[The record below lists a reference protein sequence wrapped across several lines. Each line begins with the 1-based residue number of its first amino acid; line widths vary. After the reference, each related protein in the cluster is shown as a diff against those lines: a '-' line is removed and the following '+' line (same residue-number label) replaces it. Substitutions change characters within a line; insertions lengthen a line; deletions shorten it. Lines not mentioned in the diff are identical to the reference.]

1 MHYVQ
6 IREKIKRG
14 VIYPFYL
21 FSGPEKYLQEKVQ
34 QEIFLGLQQKG
45 KDFSL
50 ERLDGGKLSLPD
62 LLAEVRQTTIFS
74 GGRLLWI
81 EEPPFFS
88 AKKRSAGS
96 GKKRKTASR
105 RGQRSGEEELL
116 AFLHGEEVSDLV
128 LIFTALKV
136 DRRKKLV
143 KTIEARGRLVEF
155 PLLRGAAL
163 KRWVEDELS
172 LSKKQ
177 IEGAALDE
185 FLARG
190 GEDLRTL
197 QGELEKIVTYL
208 GEEKIVTR
216 ALVAHLVPE
225 SSEGNIFQLVGAVG
239 RQDVEGALSHLH
251 KLFQQNEPPLVIL
264 AMIARQYRLLYQ
276 YLTLNAGK
284 TQREAAAAMKL
295 PPFMLRELAG
305 QAQNYTPALLARI
318 IVCIKEI
325 DLGIKT
331 GRYGANEALE
341 RLVLQLTTSA
351 GYFIANGALFSPF

>member
-6 IREKIKRG
+6 ARRKIKQG

-21 FSGPEKYLQEKVQ
+21 FSGPEKYLQEKAR
-34 QEIFLGLQQKG
+34 QEILLGLQQKG

-50 ERLDGGKLSLPD
+50 EKLEGDRYNLPD

-74 GGRLLWI
+74 GGRLLWV
-81 EEPPFFS
+81 EETPYFS
-88 AKKRSAGS
+88 AKKKAAGS
-96 GKKRKTASR
+96 GKKKKTEGR
-105 RGQRSGEEELL
+105 RGQRAGEEELL
-116 AFLHGEEVSDLV
+116 AFLQREEVSDLI

-143 KTIEARGRLVEF
+143 KIIEERGRLVEF

-163 KRWVEDELS
+163 KRWVEEELS
-172 LSKKQ
+172 LAEKQ

-190 GEDLRTL
+190 GEDLRAL
-197 QGELEKIVTYL
+197 QRELEKIVTYL
-208 GEEKIVTR
+208 GEEKTVTHR
-216 ALVAHLVPE
+216 LVTYLVPE
-225 SSEGNIFQLVGAVG
+225 SSEGNIFRLVGAVG
-239 RQDVEGALSHLH
+239 RQDVEEALLHLH

-276 YLTLNAGK
+276 YLTLKAGK
-284 TQREAAAAMKL
+284 TQREAAATMKL
-295 PPFMLRELAG
+295 PPFILRELAG
-305 QAQNYTPALLARI
+305 QAQNYTPSLLARI
-318 IVCIKEI
+318 IARIKEI

-341 RLVLQLTTSA
+341 RLVLQLTSSA
-351 GYFIANGALFSPF
+351 GNFIAGDTMFSPF